1 MLHRIHNL
9 GENTMPYK
17 DPEQP
22 KILRIQ
28 LSVKKHTELKI
39 LAAKFGTTMDKLVN
53 QLITQKLEG
62 E

>member
-1 MLHRIHNL
+1 
-9 GENTMPYK
+9 MPYK